1 MKVIIFSRGRES
13 QLLKTLDYM
22 NQRNIQT
29 LVFHNSTMPL
39 SNLDRLS
46 NIQYFLAEI
55 PIGGRFRL
63 ASEYIDEH
71 TNYIIGSD
79 DEFFSP
85 SSLVRS
91 EKLLNENKLVASVA
105 IPAIGVAIGR
115 KGFSI
120 SPAYENMYSYK
131 NFENEVKDRFDFHF
145 TQRVGLGSYQGA
157 MYRAIKGI
165 YMKELLTIM
174 GKMENIST
182 PYVYEIIAEI
192 YLTHVGQAISL
203 NEVGWVRNWIEEPV
217 NNLNWNRSLYFSDW
231 WNDPKYIEEV
241 SSFKKI
247 MKSYIPEWRDQKTED
262 HFWTLLLEARA
273 RLENRERLQS
283 RKINWVR
290 NLVRRYIYKIY
301 RNAPKKIRGYFL
313 NRALYKSRLVH
324 ESNEIANGILQVLI

>member
-29 LVFHNSTMPL
+29 LVFHNSAKPL
-39 SNLDRLS
+39 RNLDRLS

-63 ASEYIDEH
+63 ASEYIDEN

-79 DEFFSP
+79 DEFFCP

-91 EKLLNENKLVASVA
+91 EKLLNENELVASVA

-115 KGFSI
+115 KGFYI
-120 SPAYENMYSYK
+120 SPAYENMYLYK

-182 PYVYEIIAEI
+182 PYVYEIVAEI
-192 YLTHVGQAISL
+192 YLTHIGQAISL

-241 SSFKKI
+241 SSFKKV
-247 MKSYIPEWRDQKTED
+247 MKSYIPEWRDQETED

-313 NRALYKSRLVH
+313 NRALYKSGILQ